1 MSKQQVKDEYI
12 EIKGKKHKVIKV
24 DEKTVVVEGIGK
36 ATDVGTLDMEKFIEV
51 AMNLP
56 SFWR

>member
-1 MSKQQVKDEYI
+1 MSQEQQLTKNSKR
-12 EIKGKKHKVIKV
+12 EITLV
-24 DEKTVVVEGIGK
+24 DDKTVVVEGLGK